1 MLNFPRMVRR
11 TKTKY
16 FQGGRL
22 LWDEHSSAGKYVRE
36 NCKPIKVNF
45 LNPNDIYFDA
55 KYLQNYQQN
64 DAEDHENL
72 FNLIKAMLSYEPN
85 DRISLDQVLR
95 QDFFIHDILNLLL
108 ILLSLCY
115 RHPFFDK
122 ISFVHRLDYRR

>member
-95 QDFFIHDILNLLL
+95 QDIFIQD
-108 ILLSLCY
+108 
-115 RHPFFDK
+115 RVTF
-122 ISFVHRLDYRR
+122 